1 MTNAKERKNMY
12 SFHLGLPFLS
22 YPGSISNINSV
33 QGDGGE
39 INIGCYE
46 TPSKDLKDN
55 YTPRNTR
62 QKKPTNTAPPEQNK
76 TEQKKKTPTPRKKAV
91 SRKPAYKV
99 DHQQKQPSYACLF
112 YNSNIVQGKDSSMDI
127 C

>member
-1 MTNAKERKNMY
+1 MY
-12 SFHLGLPFLS
+12 SLHLGLPFLS

-33 QGDGGE
+33 QGDRGE

-46 TPSKDLKDN
+46 NPRNLKDN

-62 QKKPTNTAPPEQNK
+62 QKKPTTDTTAPEQSK
-76 TEQKKKTPTPRKKAV
+76 AEPKKKTPIHRKKTG
-91 SRKPAYKV
+91 SRKPTYKA
-99 DHQQKQPSYACLF
+99 DGQQKQPSYACLF

>member
-1 MTNAKERKNMY
+1 MTKPKERKNIY

-33 QGDGGE
+33 QGNEGE

-46 TPSKDLKDN
+46 KPSGNTGDN
-55 YTPRNTR
+55 YAPKKTIR
-62 QKKPTNTAPPEQNK
+62 KKPTNTDPEQNK
-76 TEQKKKTPTPRKKAV
+76 TEPKKKTPTPRKKAD
-91 SRKPAYKV
+91 SRKPPYKV
-99 DHQQKQPSYACLF
+99 DSQQKQPSYACLF
-112 YNSNIVQGKDSSMDI
+112 YNSNIVQGKDSSMGI